1 MSQCLVLGA
10 GIVGVSTAIWLQRSG
25 HEVVLIDREGPAAGA
40 SHGNAG
46 MLASASLV
54 PVTTPGLWKKVPKML
69 FDPDGPLFVRWSG
82 ALRMV
87 PFLTRYLQHC
97 RTSHVQYYAEK
108 MGPLIYDSL
117 AQHRALAQD
126 TIAMEYIK
134 EADYCFGYDH
144 EYQWAQDQKGWDLRQ
159 QAGIRFETL
168 SGQEY
173 DAHDPIFSGCFAK
186 VVRCVDHGMI
196 TDPPAYV
203 RALAEHFVEQGGTLL
218 IKDVTEVD
226 IKTGPRPLVKA
237 KDEDFSADH
246 VFVTMGV
253 WSKKIL
259 QQQGLSVPLERETGY
274 HVEFINPNMAP
285 KNPMTVMSGK
295 YIISPMRGRIRAAGL
310 VEFGNHLHRAA
321 QPPLDMLKRSVRR
334 YLPQLTY
341 DHTEDWFGHRPALP
355 DSLPI
360 LGSLTSSSKDQGK
373 NLWGAFGHQH
383 VGLTGSA
390 KTGRILAQSIEG
402 SPINMDLD
410 AFRADRPFTPSTKR

>member
-173 DAHDPIFSGCFAK
+173 EAHDPIFSGCFAK

-226 IKTGPRPLVKA
+226 IKTGPRPLVKT
-237 KDEDFSADH
+237 KDEDFVQH
-246 VFVTMGV
+246 LFVASTHSYLMFLT
-253 WSKKIL
+253 SKGKCYWLKVYRIPE
-259 QQQGLSVPLERETGY
+259 GER
-274 HVEFINPNMAP
+274 AA
-285 KNPMTVMSGK
+285 
-295 YIISPMRGRIRAAGL
+295 RGRPLVNLLQIDQDDQICAIVSLREFSDDHYLFTATRRGIVKKTVLSAYQNIRRDGIIALKIHEDDDLIGAAIIEEDQDITLITRSGRSMRFNEEEVRPMGRVSTGVKGIGL
-310 VEFGNHLHRAA
+310 REDDEVV
-321 QPPLDMLKRSVRR
+321 DMVVVSS
-334 YLPQLTY
+334 
-341 DHTEDWFGHRPALP
+341 P
-355 DSLPI
+355 DSQLM
-360 LGSLTSSSKDQGK
+360 T
-373 NLWGAFGHQH
+373 
-383 VGLTGSA
+383 
-390 KTGRILAQSIEG
+390 
-402 SPINMDLD
+402 
-410 AFRADRPFTPSTKR
+410 